1 MSVNDIPSPEQFFGF
16 RMGTDRKLARWDKIV
31 DYYRILDEIG

>member
-1 MSVNDIPSPEQFFGF
+1 MKINMSVKDILSPEQFFGF

-31 DYYRILDEIG
+31 